1 MIPYKGKNRLKQY
14 IPKKPKNWGFKVL
27 ARCGVSGITYDFHVY
42 EGKVPMSITA
52 VATKLEIL

>member
-14 IPKKPKNWGFKVL
+14 IPKKPKSGVL
-27 ARCGVSGITYDFHVY
+27 KYWHGVELVESPMIFTCTK
-42 EGKVPMSITA
+42 GKVPMSITA